1 MNSLAILVVEDEAV
15 VAMDIENR
23 IDRLGYSLFGSVASA
38 EEVLP
43 LIQTERPDLVLC
55 DIQLA
60 GEMDGISLS
69 KILIEEYDL
78 PVVFL
83 TAHAD
88 IKTVER
94 ATQVKPFGYVVKPF
108 QEKDL
113 HVGIEMAIA
122 RHQAEQNL
130 RLALKKEQ
138 ELLQIKSRFFATA
151 IHDIRSP
158 LTHITF
164 AAEILESC
172 FSSIDHPQKETYFC
186 RIYKGVDLI
195 RSLLDDVLQLHRLE
209 SERLAFNP
217 KPIDLLRFCTDLTNE
232 IQASAGQDYC
242 ICFNTN
248 VNQELRAEMDWILLQ
263 RILGN
268 LLSNAIKYSPEGGTI
283 VFSLEIENNLAIF
296 KVKDNGIGIPPE
308 SLASI
313 FDAFQRGT
321 NVENI
326 PGTGLGLAVVKMCVD
341 VCGGEITIDSV
352 VNQGTEV
359 KVAIPLMANL
369 SDRDINRSGL
379 SLG

>member
-1 MNSLAILVVEDEAV
+1 MKPLSILVVEDEAV
-15 VAMDIENR
+15 VAMDIEST
-23 IDRLGYSLFGSVASA
+23 IDRLGYSLFGSFASA

-43 LIQTERPDLVLC
+43 IIQTNKPDLVLC

-88 IKTVER
+88 VRTIER
-94 ATQVKPFGYVVKPF
+94 ATQARPFGYVVKPF

-113 HVGIEMAIA
+113 HVAIELGIA
-122 RHQAEQNL
+122 RHQAEYNL

-138 ELLQIKSRFFATA
+138 ELLQMKNRFFATA

-158 LTHITF
+158 LTHIAF

-172 FSSIDHPQKETYFC
+172 FSSIDHPHKQTYFS
-186 RIYKGVDLI
+186 RIHNGVDMI
-195 RSLLDDVLQLHRLE
+195 RTLLDNVLHLQRIE
-209 SERLAFNP
+209 SERLAYSP
-217 KPIDLLRFCTDLTNE
+217 KPIELVQFCTNLADE
-232 IQASAGQDYC
+232 IQGIAGEEYC

-248 VNQELRAEMDWILLQ
+248 VNNEVIAEMDRLLLQ
-263 RILGN
+263 RILVN
-268 LLSNAIKYSPEGGTI
+268 LLSNAIKYSPERGTI
-283 VFSLEIENNLAIF
+283 VFRLDIEEDVAVF

-313 FDAFQRGT
+313 FDAFQRGS
-321 NVENI
+321 NVEDI
-326 PGTGLGLAVVKMCVD
+326 PGTGLGLAIVKMCVD

-352 VNQGTEV
+352 VNKGTEV
-359 KVAIPLMANL
+359 KVTIPLQAKTAELQVSNV
-369 SDRDINRSGL
+369 
-379 SLG
+379 SL